1 MKEILC
7 IIIILSIISYCCY
20 RCSKYYVKEKFKIP
34 CQSCK
39 EPKMFDTTLKCS
51 TCKFNYKCKSCIIEN
66 FEYKPPKKLKVCS
79 DDSFCVNKFDTS
91 KLGKF
96 HNNILVPDILTFS
109 TKHFEEEGELSV

>member
-1 MKEILC
+1 MKELFF
-7 IIIILSIISYCCY
+7 IIIVLSIISYCCY

-39 EPKMFDTTLKCS
+39 EDTTPKCS
-51 TCKFNYKCKSCIIEN
+51 TCTNNHINYKCKSCIIEN
-66 FEYKPPKKLKVCS
+66 FEYQPPKKLK
-79 DDSFCVNKFDTS
+79 KFDTS

-109 TKHFEEEGELSV
+109 TKHFEENGELSV